1 MTVPA
6 SKRTKAK
13 SEYANQARIVLLAT
27 RNLFRKWPKSR
38 NCLETV
44 HVMHIA
50 YEMYSSACSA
60 DIIYASTV
68 EEHEMKLQLLCKAQ
82 GMLNSLSGLVD
93 DWVDFPPREKDLEAY
108 RKYPEGDP
116 RYNPVVKEKKFV
128 NYAGTLYKAMGVFTG
143 AVKYERDQLKK
154 AKNAESKTNT
164 IMETWAQA

>member
-50 YEMYSSACSA
+50 YEMYSSAYSA

-68 EEHEMKLQLLCKAQ
+68 EEHTMKLQLLCKAQ
-82 GMLNSLSGLVD
+82 GM
-93 DWVDFPPREKDLEAY
+93 
-108 RKYPEGDP
+108 
-116 RYNPVVKEKKFV
+116 V
-128 NYAGTLYKAMGVFTG
+128 NYRDDERRGLDVGVTPATLVREVVAGTPSIMGG
-143 AVKYERDQLKK
+143 
-154 AKNAESKTNT
+154 
-164 IMETWAQA
+164 